1 MRKSFFHKLKDTDT
15 NPLSEMA
22 NLFDIAMIFAVALMV
37 AMVSFLQIP
46 EFLSQEQVTVIKN
59 PGQEDMVIIIKDGKE
74 VIRYEASEMVRA
86 GEGEGRRIGVA
97 YKLEDGRV
105 IYIPD

>member
-1 MRKSFFHKLKDTDT
+1 MRKSFLHKLKETDT
-15 NPLSEMA
+15 NPISEMA

-37 AMVSFLQIP
+37 ALVSFLHIP
-46 EFLSQEQVTVIKN
+46 EFLSQDKVTIVKN
-59 PGQEDMVIIIKDGKE
+59 PGQEDMEIIIKDGKE
-74 VIRYEASEMVRA
+74 ITRYKASEMVRA

-97 YKLEDGRV
+97 YELEDGRV